1 MKKKEYPLKEIIEIK
16 KRRLEEAEKILRQ
29 KQDAL
34 VEAEKNLTE
43 KKKLLN
49 ASEKVKL
56 EMIEKHYKKIEN
68 GTTADVMERHN
79 HYIQEVINVKIAEEK
94 KKVEAQKKVV
104 QEAHVALDKARAER
118 LEKHKDLEKIHTHE
132 KEWSKEAKKELEI
145 FEAIVEDEIGT
156 IIHGKQSRKKQ

>member
-29 KQDAL
+29 KQEAL

-49 ASEKVKL
+49 GSEKLKL

-68 GTTADVMERHN
+68 GTTADV
-79 HYIQEVINVKIAEEK
+79 K
-94 KKVEAQKKVV
+94 
-104 QEAHVALDKARAER
+104 L
-118 LEKHKDLEKIHTHE
+118 
-132 KEWSKEAKKELEI
+132 S
-145 FEAIVEDEIGT
+145 
-156 IIHGKQSRKKQ
+156 